1 MKKQTKWQK
10 KPQGYKEM
18 NVVKITS
25 LDGLVSQ
32 NVAMIGKENLEDACD
47 ETGGQSP
54 CPFLQ
59 PLFFEKKV

>member
-1 MKKQTKWQK
+1 
-10 KPQGYKEM
+10 M